1 MMADIAAALVF
12 GFPMIAFIWTVTF
25 VGCRAIIRASN
36 RI

>member
-1 MMADIAAALVF
+1 MLKDLAFLMVF
-12 GFPMIAFIWTVTF
+12 GLPLIALIWTVTF